1 MSEACLLLGAE
12 IDFHTIYGRL
22 ALSSVAR
29 ADRFDRVVHKAL
41 QQLGDFPNSA
51 PAFEEPFRR
60 LVLKGFFLA
69 FYYVVEN
76 QRVFVHA
83 ILDSRQ
89 PLTSIRLRLG
99 LS

>member
-1 MSEACLLLGAE
+1 MSESSLLLGAE
-12 IDFHTIYGRL
+12 VDFHTIYGRL

-29 ADRFDRVVHKAL
+29 ADRFDRIVHKAL
-41 QQLGDFPNSA
+41 QQLGDFPKSA

-83 ILDSRQ
+83 ILDTRL
-89 PLTSIRLRLG
+89 PLTSIRHRLG
-99 LS
+99 LF